1 MEDLIILKDAAIKDI
16 YTEQEGFEGCPTC
29 DYGSSYTTYV
39 RFKGRYRNKQE
50 MFDISISKSQ
60 MYAYPGISMS
70 KLIMFCV
77 KNYNLFG
84 DATLEEFLEVV
95 RKEVFEEEEEE

>member
-1 MEDLIILKDAAIKDI
+1 MDYLMILKDATIIDI
-16 YTEQEGFEGCPTC
+16 ETEQDCVEGCPTC
-29 DYGSSYTTYV
+29 DYGSRYTTYIH
-39 RFKGRYRNKQE
+39 FKGRYRNKQE
-50 MFDISISKSQ
+50 LFDIPVYKTQ
-60 MYAYPGISMS
+60 MYNYPNISMS

-95 RKEVFEEEEEE
+95 KKEVLEEE